1 VGTDIFERLE
11 REDYSVFRR
20 KEVLSLSYVPEV
32 LVARERE
39 EAYFA
44 RILTRGVR
52 EGFLPPMIRVY
63 GPPGSGKTAVVRSV
77 LRRFREY
84 KGDVFRYFY
93 VNLKGSR
100 TVFMAANSILF
111 AISGRKVPNS
121 LGLDRV
127 FEEIWEGIRRLKR
140 DRLFVVLVF
149 DEVES
154 VFLDKHYDP
163 SDFFYRFLRYH
174 VFLGDPDIKLC
185 LIVIT
190 NNPAAFEDR
199 LDARVRSS
207 MGGEGIEF
215 DPYSTEELEEIL
227 KPRVEEGFRPEC
239 VEDDLARFVSWM
251 FTHTVGDARKAID
264 LLRVSGEV
272 ANERGSIVDM
282 NACVYARERAERE
295 WAYHDLRDLPLHFAL
310 VLWYIAQLCKEGGR
324 TTTGDV
330 YRFSKEYP
338 VDHIRDKPI
347 SRLGERRILEIV
359 TQLEAMGLVT
369 TMNVSRGRRGY
380 GKLVKLNLNP
390 EDVLSYYWHNVLYI
404 RIVKEPKYQFK
415 W

>member
-1 VGTDIFERLE
+1 VGADIFERLE

-44 RILTRGVR
+44 RILTRGVK

-111 AISGRKVPNS
+111 SISGRKVPNS

-127 FEEIWEGIRRLKR
+127 FEEIWEGIRGLKR
-140 DRLFVVLVF
+140 DRLFVVLVL

-174 VFLGDPDIKLC
+174 VFLDDPDIKLC

-239 VEDDLARFVSWM
+239 VEDGLARFVSWM
-251 FTHTVGDARKAID
+251 FTHTVGDARKAIE

-272 ANERGSIVDM
+272 ANERRGIVDM
-282 NACVYARERAERE
+282 LACVDARGRAERE
-295 WAYHDLRDLPLHFAL
+295 WASHKIGSLPLQFAL

-324 TTTGDV
+324 TTTSEI
-330 YRFSKEYP
+330 YKFSKKHP
-338 VDHIRDKPI
+338 VDQIGNKRI
-347 SRLGERRILEIV
+347 ARLGERRILEII
-359 TQLEAMGLVT
+359 TQLEAQGVVT
-369 TMNVSRGRRGY
+369 TMNVSKGRGGY
-380 GKLVKLNLNP
+380 GKLVRLNMDP
-390 EDVLSYYWHNVLYI
+390 EDIISYYEHHVL
-404 RIVKEPKYQFK
+404 RIKMVTKYYYT
-415 W
+415 